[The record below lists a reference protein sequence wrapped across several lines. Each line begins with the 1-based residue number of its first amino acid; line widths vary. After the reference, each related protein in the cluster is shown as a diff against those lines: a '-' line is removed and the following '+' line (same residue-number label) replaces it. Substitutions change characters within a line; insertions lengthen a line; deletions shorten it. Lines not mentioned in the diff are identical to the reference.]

1 MKKRKLTAL
10 LMAAVMAA
18 TGMTGCGSSDT
29 GAAASTAAPA
39 EKAAE
44 KAADG
49 TEAASDEAKTS
60 EAAGTAIDVKSLP
73 AGSIDLSIMLPLG
86 QWTDNF
92 NILIDAYKEEHPEI
106 GEITAT
112 FPSSDKYDDLLVSA
126 LSAGELPSIINLG
139 YGIRRQDWWQYCE
152 DLSTGCA
159 AYDMLTE
166 EQIANGT
173 DGDYGMLVM
182 PMVLEGTG
190 ILYNTRILEEA
201 GWDHTPQTRDE
212 LLQYCKDLDAK
223 GIQPFMLPWAET
235 YLNLFNNVGNYWL
248 LNKPDGGK
256 ATLAKLMAGEDVD
269 LAADPEMTE
278 LLDTYE
284 EILIPYAQEGAV
296 SADKWTCR
304 NAFFAEECAMLI
316 GEGSYETPN
325 IQNANPA
332 MLDYVKQD
340 ILPVSNEAS
349 KNKMAIAS
357 ISVSV
362 TKNEDPNVVAC
373 AKDFVSFL
381 VASDTARIW
390 HQETMGSPTAIQGL
404 EVSDNLP
411 AIAKDVIDIN
421 SAGQGVENIF
431 VYMPSSIYTDMQE
444 NWARYVA
451 GAQTR
456 EEFLARYQQIFK
468 DYNDGLYG

>member
-1 MKKRKLTAL
+1 MKKRRMMAL
-10 LMAAVMAA
+10 FMAAAMAVTGLAGCSASGDAAA
-18 TGMTGCGSSDT
+18 TPAAEKTEAPAGNADT
-29 GAAASTAAPA
+29 KAAADTTAAATEGAAAGAV
-39 EKAAE
+39 
-44 KAADG
+44 
-49 TEAASDEAKTS
+49 
-60 EAAGTAIDVKSLP
+60 DVKSLP

-92 NILIDAYKEEHPEI
+92 NILIDAYKAEHPEI

-126 LSAGELPSIINLG
+126 LSAGELPNIINLG

-159 AYDMLTE
+159 AYDMLTK
-166 EQIANGT
+166 EQVANGT
-173 DGDYGMLVM
+173 DGEYGMLVM

-212 LLQYCKDLDAK
+212 LLQYCKDLEAK
-223 GIQPFMLPWAET
+223 GIRPFMHPWAET

-284 EILIPYAQEGAV
+284 QILIPYAQEGAI

-304 NAFFAEECAMLI
+304 NAFFAEECAMLV

-340 ILPVSNEAS
+340 ILPVSNDAS

-390 HQETMGSPTAIQGL
+390 HQETMGSPTALQGL

-421 SAGQGVENIF
+421 NAGRGVENIF

>member
-1 MKKRKLTAL
+1 MKGEMVMKKRKMMAL
-10 LMAAVMAA
+10 LMAAVMTVSGLA
-18 TGMTGCGSSDT
+18 GCGGYSD
-29 GAAASTAAPA
+29 S
-39 EKAAE
+39 
-44 KAADG
+44 G
-49 TEAASDEAKTS
+49 TEASAEKEAGTRAEGGEKAPES
-60 EAAGTAIDVKSLP
+60 EAAGAEIDVKSLP
-73 AGSIDLSIMLPLG
+73 AGSVNLSLMLPLG

-92 NILIDAYKEEHPEI
+92 NTLIDAYKAEHPEI

-126 LSAGELPSIINLG
+126 LSAGDLPNIINLG

-152 DLSTGCA
+152 DLSTGCP
-159 AYDMLTE
+159 AYGMLTE

-173 DGDYGMLVM
+173 NGEYGMQVM

-212 LLQYCKDLDAK
+212 LLQYCKDLKAQ

-256 ATLAKLMAGEDVD
+256 ATLEKLMAGEDVD
-269 LAADPEMTE
+269 LASDPEMTE

-284 EILIPYAQEGAV
+284 EILIPFAQEGAV

-304 NAFFAEECAMLI
+304 NAFFAEECAMLV

-332 MLDYVKQD
+332 MLEYVKQD
-340 ILPVSNEAS
+340 ILPVSNDAE

-357 ISVSV
+357 ISASV
-362 TKNEDPNVVAC
+362 TKNDDPNKVAC

-381 VASDTARIW
+381 VSSEEARIW
-390 HQETMGSPTAIQGL
+390 HQETMGSPTAIQSL
-404 EVSDNLP
+404 EVSENLP
-411 AIAKDVIDIN
+411 VIAKDVIDSN
-421 SAGQGVENIF
+421 KAGKGVENIF

-444 NWARYVA
+444 NWAKYVA
-451 GAQTR
+451 GAAAR
-456 EEFLARYQQIFK
+456 EEFLERYQQIFK
-468 DYNDGLYG
+468 DYSDGIYG